1 VKKANTK
8 VVANQAIKV
17 RRSEDRLQQVFK
29 DMYGVSL
36 ATASISNYNNT
47 AYQALEGFEENIL
60 SMAKTAQVKHL
71 DETGFRVGGKTQ
83 WLHTLSTN
91 TLTYYHVSPKRK
103 SLIDGLEGIEVPF
116 TNNEAERDLRM
127 MKCKQK
133 ISGGFR
139 SAHGANQFAR
149 IRGFIN
155 TMRKQGLNI
164 LKAIQSIFSGD
175 IMLAAG
181 C

>member
-1 VKKANTK
+1 MSRLPK
-8 VVANQAIKV
+8 VTCSFTDLFPDKITAQVQYGEII
-17 RRSEDRLQQVFK
+17 RSWCVYYQYQHFIPEDRLQQLFK

-36 ATASISNYNNT
+36 ATASISIRLSNYREDV
-47 AYQALEGFEENIL
+47 LRF
-60 SMAKTAQVKHL
+60 
-71 DETGFRVGGKTQ
+71 
-83 WLHTLSTN
+83 LHA
-91 TLTYYHVSPKRK
+91 P
-103 SLIDGLEGIEVPF
+103 EVPF

-155 TMRKQGLNI
+155 TMRKQGLNR

>member
-1 VKKANTK
+1 MVTALFPDKITAQ
-8 VVANQAIKV
+8 VQYGEII
-17 RRSEDRLQQVFK
+17 RSWCVYYQYQHFIPEDRLQQLFK

-47 AYQALEGFEENIL
+47 AYQALEGFEKNIL

-103 SLIDGLEGIEVPF
+103 SLIDGLGVMLE
-116 TNNEAERDLRM
+116 
-127 MKCKQK
+127 
-133 ISGGFR
+133 SGVWKNKLGGVSYLIVR
-139 SAHGANQFAR
+139 QEHNQ
-149 IRGFIN
+149 
-155 TMRKQGLNI
+155 
-164 LKAIQSIFSGD
+164 
-175 IMLAAG
+175 
-181 C
+181 